1 MAAASYWSLLAPAIE
16 MAEDS
21 KLYGQN
27 GEYSFLPVAVG
38 FLLGALFVYG
48 TDLLISSFGVH
59 SPNLILG
66 DSSTYKYR
74 IWFIVLY
81 PVHELDFFLFLAAF
95 SSDSMFH
102 KEKDDR
108 NLRLLDNHH
117 SETTE
122 TTIEGKCFSTLQLII
137 VCRVLLLNEIFGFW
151 QLWILKLWCFGVS
164 HLVVW

>member
-1 MAAASYWSLLAPAIE
+1 M
-16 MAEDS
+16 
-21 KLYGQN
+21 
-27 GEYSFLPVAVG
+27 
-38 FLLGALFVYG
+38 
-48 TDLLISSFGVH
+48 
-59 SPNLILG
+59 
-66 DSSTYKYR
+66 
-74 IWFIVLY
+74 LY